1 MSLENRVTEIIVNK
15 LGVRPE
21 EVTREANFQT
31 DLGADSL
38 DLVEL
43 MMDFEDSFKL
53 KISDEESS
61 TLKTVGD
68 VIGYLKNQGVEE

>member
-15 LGVRPE
+15 LGVRAE
-21 EVTREANFQT
+21 EVSAEANFQT

-43 MMDFEDSFKL
+43 MMAFEDSFKL
-53 KISDEESS
+53 KISDEDSS
-61 TLKTVGD
+61 SLKSVGD
-68 VIGYLKNQGVEE
+68 VIKYLKAHGVEE

>member
-15 LGVRPE
+15 LGVRAE
-21 EVTREANFQT
+21 EVSAEANFQT

-53 KISDEESS
+53 KISDEDSS
-61 TLKTVGD
+61 SLKTVGD
-68 VIGYLKNQGVEE
+68 VITYLKNHGAGE

>member
-15 LGVRPE
+15 LGVRAE
-21 EVTREANFQT
+21 EVSAEANFQT

-43 MMDFEDSFKL
+43 MMGFEDSFKL
-53 KISDEESS
+53 KISDEDSS
-61 TLKTVGD
+61 SLKSVGD
-68 VIGYLKNQGVEE
+68 VIKYLKAHGVEE

>member
-15 LGVRPE
+15 LGVRAE
-21 EVTREANFQT
+21 EVSAEANFQT

-43 MMDFEDSFKL
+43 MMALEDSFKL
-53 KISDEESS
+53 KISDEDSS
-61 TLKTVGD
+61 SLKSVGD
-68 VIGYLKNQGVEE
+68 VIKYLKAHGVEE